1 MQIIQCTDT
10 TKDCKTPAEIT
21 TLLDLLLFKTFYVSD
36 YLNYIR
42 AVYNNTDEAPMNAKD
57 NFHQKFSLKITD
69 KVDSHNNLFLNKVDL
84 LNERLYFWMPTKPF
98 SFLLLAPID
107 VSTSK
112 IIADLGGS
120 GTPAPADDAE

>member
-1 MQIIQCTDT
+1 
-10 TKDCKTPAEIT
+10 
-21 TLLDLLLFKTFYVSD
+21 
-36 YLNYIR
+36 
-42 AVYNNTDEAPMNAKD
+42 MNAKD